1 VRPVAARGSSPALEP
16 PTAEAPAAA
25 ASLQRSAGRKLGSR
39 PSRRLIGGVTAV
51 LVVVGVAVGVA
62 LAASSSSK
70 HANRR
75 VLARVA
81 QAGGAGSSTPAPS
94 TSSSPAGQQQGGTS
108 PNAASATPS
117 SSGTPAP
124 LAAVERYWADIG
136 AQDYAG
142 AYGHLLAGSIGLT
155 ESQFISSEQSAGIEE
170 ARFRG
175 RFAAGSGSTAT
186 VDVRTLVT
194 NDAQYGCRTWTG
206 SYEMTDESG
215 AWLIARANLSPHP
228 CSG

>member
-1 VRPVAARGSSPALEP
+1 VPLR
-16 PTAEAPAAA
+16 
-25 ASLQRSAGRKLGSR
+25 RSADGKLR
-39 PSRRLIGGVTAV
+39 WWPSRRLVGGVAAV
-51 LVVVGVAVGVA
+51 LVVAGVVVGVA
-62 LAASSSSK
+62 LAVSSTSK

-75 VLARVA
+75 VSARALRVGS
-81 QAGGAGSSTPAPS
+81 AGLSSA
-94 TSSSPAGQQQGGTS
+94 SSSPASQQQGATS
-108 PNAASATPS
+108 PNVASTRPN

-124 LAAVERYWADIG
+124 LVAVERYWADIG

-155 ESQFISSEQSAGIEE
+155 ESQFISSEQGAGIEE
-170 ARFRG
+170 VRFRG
-175 RFAAGSGSTAT
+175 RFAGRSGSTAT

-206 SYEMTDESG
+206 SYEMTDEDG
-215 AWLIARANLSPHP
+215 TWLITRADLSPQP